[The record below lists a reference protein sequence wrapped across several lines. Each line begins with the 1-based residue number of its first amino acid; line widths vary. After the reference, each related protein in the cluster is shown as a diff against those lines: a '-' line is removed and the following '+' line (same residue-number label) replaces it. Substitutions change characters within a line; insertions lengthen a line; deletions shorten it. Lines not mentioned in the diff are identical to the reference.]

1 MIVFKASVDCKT
13 VITWQG
19 EHCEAV
25 VDIGTV
31 DATSAVQLNL
41 LLRKMGSYSDI
52 SLEFNEYK
60 CAIVKWKKELYNPRG
75 VIMHDLI
82 VQAAL
87 VSVRIL
93 KSDVAEYNHHC
104 AIIETADEARAA

>member
-1 MIVFKASVDCKT
+1 MIDFKASVDCKT

-31 DATSAVQLNL
+31 DATSAVQLKL
-41 LLRKMGSYSDI
+41 LLRKMGTHPGI

-60 CAIVKWKKELYNPRG
+60 CAIVKWKRELYNTRD
-75 VIMHDLI
+75 VLLHEHLVD
-82 VQAAL
+82 AATNRMYAL
-87 VSVRIL
+87 H
-93 KSDVAEYNHHC
+93 SDITEYNHHC
-104 AIIETADEARAA
+104 AIIETVEEARAA